1 MIVPK
6 RQLQKMFPKMKLSEW
21 RVSSK
26 LPKHETDM
34 IIERVCGLDR
44 LHILIVA
51 PSYELTQVQI
61 DELNKLYDAR
71 YLQKY
76 PLQYLL
82 GYSYFMGLKFKVTPD
97 VLIPR
102 YDTEFLVSEAEKCI
116 SPLPCAKV
124 LDLCTGSG
132 CIAVCLADKFK
143 NNKNIDFFAS
153 DISEK
158 ALTVAKE
165 NADNNDVN
173 INFILSDMFDA
184 FYNTKSDSKEK
195 FDIILSNPPYIDTS
209 EKIYMSEDTKN
220 FEPELAL
227 YAEENGLEFYKKIAS
242 NYRKFLNPGGH
253 VIMEIGFK
261 QAEAVSDLFKDV
273 RDIKIIKDLGGNDR
287 VIHVFN

>member
-1 MIVPK
+1 
-6 RQLQKMFPKMKLSEW
+6 MKLNEW
-21 RVSSK
+21 RLSSK

-34 IIERVCGLDR
+34 IIEYVCNLDKV
-44 LHILIVA
+44 HILLNA
-51 PSYELTQVQI
+51 SAFELTQSQV
-61 DELNKLYDAR
+61 DELDKLHNAR

-102 YDTEFLVSEAEKCI
+102 YDTEILVTEAEKCI
-116 SPLPCAKV
+116 SPLPRAKV

-173 INFILSDMFDA
+173 INFILSDMFDS
-184 FYNTKSDSKEK
+184 FYSTESDAKEK
-195 FDIILSNPPYIDTS
+195 FDIILSNPPYIDIS

-220 FEPELAL
+220 YEPELAL
-227 YAEENGLEFYKKIAS
+227 YAEENGLEFYKKIAL
-242 NYRKFLNPGGH
+242 NYKNFLNPGGH
-253 VIMEIGFK
+253 IIMETGFK
-261 QAEAVSDLFKDV
+261 QGPAVADLFKDC
-273 RDIKIIKDLGGNDR
+273 RETKIIKDLGGNDR

>member
-1 MIVPK
+1 
-6 RQLQKMFPKMKLSEW
+6 MKLNEW
-21 RVSSK
+21 RLSSK

-34 IIERVCGLDR
+34 IVERVCGLDR

-51 PSYELTQVQI
+51 SNFELSQSQI
-61 DELNKLYDAR
+61 DELNKLHDAR
-71 YLQKY
+71 YIQKY

-102 YDTEFLVSEAEKCI
+102 YDTEILVNEAEKVI
-116 SPLPCAKV
+116 SPLPQAKV

-143 NNKNIDFFAS
+143 NKENINFFAS

-165 NADNNDVN
+165 NAESLGVN
-173 INFILSDMFDA
+173 IDFVLSDMFNA
-184 FYNTKSDSKEK
+184 FYDAENNAKEK
-195 FDIILSNPPYIDTS
+195 FDIILSNPPYIDIS

-227 YAEENGLEFYKKIAS
+227 FADDNGLEFYKKIAS
-242 NYRKFLNPGGH
+242 NYKKLLNPGGH

-261 QAEAVSDLFKDV
+261 QGYSVADLFKDCREV
-273 RDIKIIKDLGGNDR
+273 KIIKDLGGNDR